1 MIGDIV
7 TSITDKE
14 LKKDYFYVNLIFLF
28 YILIFRN
35 SRLSQIV
42 TLVVV

>member
-35 SRLSQIV
+35 SRLGQIV
-42 TLVVV
+42 TLMVV